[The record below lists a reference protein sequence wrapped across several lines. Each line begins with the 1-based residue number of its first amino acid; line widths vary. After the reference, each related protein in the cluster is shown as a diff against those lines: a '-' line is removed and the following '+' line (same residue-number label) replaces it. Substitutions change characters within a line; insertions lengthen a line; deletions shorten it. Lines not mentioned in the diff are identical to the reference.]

1 MRLRS
6 TICIMQQTPS
16 ACLDDGRLIYSSS
29 VTCPFTIVKRSFKC
43 FSMSSLFS
51 SYLSTFLFF
60 FSFLSAFPFKN
71 LSYQITLFT
80 ILQRQSISRLLD
92 RHQPGAQ
99 RESMYKRFPITLDH
113 RLTPSTIG
121 ATSILGSGFLSA

>member
-29 VTCPFTIVKRSFKC
+29 VACPFTIVKRSFKC
-43 FSMSSLFS
+43 FSMSSF
-51 SYLSTFLFF
+51 FF
-60 FSFLSAFPFKN
+60 FSFLSAFSSKN